1 MKSNISLS
9 FLMISVI
16 LQSCIEPSPKP
27 DLINQRID
35 SLFQEWNVEGHP
47 GGSIGVMK
55 DGEIIFSNGYGL
67 ASLEYDVPN
76 TDSTLFNIASV
87 SKQFTAYG
95 MAMLES
101 QGKLSLED
109 DIREY
114 LTELPDF
121 GHKISIRHML
131 NHTSGM
137 RSLHALLGMAGW
149 RGDDRRT
156 NQDLM
161 RFMVNQKDLN
171 FEPGA
176 EHLYCNTGYIFC
188 SEIIERITGQ
198 EFVPWMDENV
208 FTPLGM
214 TNTYVEEEYNQVVP
228 NNATSYNWQ
237 RENEEFSRA
246 IPYWGYVGSGNIHT
260 NIHDLMKWL
269 QHLRDPDDRNK
280 NEVEKMFQ
288 RGLLNNGDTLNYALG
303 LRINKYKEEDRYG
316 HGGSIGGFRA
326 FTATF
331 PEHELHIVVLTNF
344 SNAGSGKMAMKIADI
359 ILNKP
364 SDPDE
369 ESPEREELPALAVS
383 NDIVGSYYSPELET
397 TYTLDIKEGELMGEH
412 PRHGVF
418 KIKMVATD
426 TLLSELFAFARVYI
440 VRGENNKI
448 KGVRVTNGRVRN
460 MWFEKR

>member
-1 MKSNISLS
+1 MTPRAILLIFLLS
-9 FLMISVI
+9 IF
-16 LQSCIEPSPKP
+16 LQSCKKVAPTDHITYK
-27 DLINQRID
+27 ID
-35 SLFQEWNVEGHP
+35 SLLQEWNVEGHP

-55 DGEIIFSNGYGL
+55 DGELIFSKGYGL

-95 MAMLES
+95 MAILES

-109 DIREY
+109 DIRKY
-114 LTELPDF
+114 LTELPEF
-121 GHKISIRHML
+121 ANKITIRHML

-137 RSLHALLGMAGW
+137 RSLHALLVMAGW

-176 EHLYCNTGYIFC
+176 EYLYCNTGYIFC

-198 EFVPWMDENV
+198 EFVPWMAENV

-214 TNTYVEEEYNQVVP
+214 VNTYVEEKYDQVIP
-228 NNATSYNWQ
+228 NNATSYNWNH
-237 RENEEFSRA
+237 ETEEFRRS

-260 NIHDLMKWL
+260 NIHDMMKWL
-269 QHLRDPDDRNK
+269 QHLHQPDDKNK
-280 NEVEKMFQ
+280 NVVEKMFQ
-288 RGLLNNGDTLNYALG
+288 RGLLNNGDTINYALG
-303 LRINKYKEEDRYG
+303 LSISKYKEENRYG

-326 FTATF
+326 YTATF

-344 SNAGSGKMAMKIADI
+344 SSAGSGTVAMKISDI

-364 SDPDE
+364 VDPE
-369 ESPEREELPALAVS
+369 VESPKREELPAMAVS
-383 NDIVGSYYSPELET
+383 KDIAGSYYSPELET
-397 TYTLDIKEGELMGEH
+397 TYTLELSEGKLLGRH

-418 KIKMVATD
+418 EIKMVATD
-426 TLLSELFAFARVYI
+426 TLHSELFAFAKVYI
-440 VRGENNKI
+440 VRERNNKI
-448 KGVRVTNGRVRN
+448 IGVRVTNGRVRN
-460 MWFEKR
+460 MWFEKSD